1 MRKMF
6 NDRSGLDEIGVS
18 AACSQDRM
26 HIEKLEGEL
35 RNCHQEIEYLQDQLN
50 LRNVEANFMAEHVES
65 LELKLAGA
73 ERLNDKLRLISEE
86 LVQADSRCMILMEE
100 LKYKEDELKKSD
112 LQIENL
118 EISFLDSQCEIES
131 LKLDITSLEQR
142 CIEAERLGQQL
153 AAEKTRVDKQLN
165 ILETQLQ
172 EMQQMISCL
181 ENEKKTLFER
191 NAKQSSLIVELDKRL
206 RQDSKVGIHLDNQI
220 DWSFLLKLREEL
232 PLSRDMCTF
241 AENLGPSSAKLAAG
255 TSQDEHVKTE
265 IEKMAKQIHESDL
278 VNQLKEELREV
289 KLKAKEEAEDLTQE
303 MAELRYQFTG
313 MLEEESRRRALVE
326 EASIRRVQD
335 LEAQVQKEQQ
345 KSITA
350 LRHFQ
355 EVNKLA
361 EKQSMEIRR
370 LKTALERLH
379 QVSGLESSF
388 ESCSSG
394 FCNIKQNILDTEAPK
409 ETEALGFVYA
419 NNEVDHTLEWHPD
432 EATYDVEKD
441 KNVTEED
448 L

>member
-1 MRKMF
+1 
-6 NDRSGLDEIGVS
+6 
-18 AACSQDRM
+18 
-26 HIEKLEGEL
+26 
-35 RNCHQEIEYLQDQLN
+35 
-50 LRNVEANFMAEHVES
+50 MASTHPHTI
-65 LELKLAGA
+65 
-73 ERLNDKLRLISEE
+73 N
-86 LVQADSRCMILMEE
+86 
-100 LKYKEDELKKSD
+100 
-112 LQIENL
+112 
-118 EISFLDSQCEIES
+118 
-131 LKLDITSLEQR
+131 
-142 CIEAERLGQQL
+142 
-153 AAEKTRVDKQLN
+153 
-165 ILETQLQ
+165 
-172 EMQQMISCL
+172 
-181 ENEKKTLFER
+181 
-191 NAKQSSLIVELDKRL
+191 
-206 RQDSKVGIHLDNQI
+206 
-220 DWSFLLKLREEL
+220 
-232 PLSRDMCTF
+232 TF

>member
-1 MRKMF
+1 MF
-6 NDRSGLDEIGVS
+6 NNRSGLDEIGVS

-86 LVQADSRCMILMEE
+86 SVQADSRCMILMEE

-118 EISFLDSQCEIES
+118 ETSLLDSQCEIES

-153 AAEKTRVDKQLN
+153 AEEKTTVDKRLN

-191 NAKQSSLIVELDKRL
+191 NAKQYSLIVELDKRL
-206 RQDSKVGIHLDNQI
+206 RQDSKVGIHLDNQL

-232 PLSRDMCTF
+232 PLSRDMCTS
-241 AENLGPSSAKLAAG
+241 AENLGPSSAKLAAV

-278 VNQLKEELREV
+278 LVNQLKEELREV
-289 KLKAKEEAEDLTQE
+289 KLKAMEEAEDLTQE
-303 MAELRYQFTG
+303 MAELRYQFTD

-335 LEAQVQKEQQ
+335 LEEQVQKEQQ

-350 LRHFQ
+350 LRHFR

-370 LKTALERLH
+370 LKTALERLD
-379 QVSGLESSF
+379 QAPGLEPSF

-394 FCNIKQNILDTEAPK
+394 CCNIKQNILDTEAPK
-409 ETEALGFVYA
+409 ETEALGVVYA
-419 NNEVDHTLEWHPD
+419 NTEVDHTLEWHPS
-432 EATYDVEKD
+432 EATNDVEKD
-441 KNVTEED
+441 KNVIKED

>member
-6 NDRSGLDEIGVS
+6 NNRSGLDEIGVS

-86 LVQADSRCMILMEE
+86 LVQADSRCMILIEE

-118 EISFLDSQCEIES
+118 ETSLLDSQCEIES

-153 AAEKTRVDKQLN
+153 AEEKTRVDKRLH

-172 EMQQMISCL
+172 EMQQMIRCL

-206 RQDSKVGIHLDNQI
+206 RHDSKVGIHLDNQL

-232 PLSRDMCTF
+232 PSSRDMCTS
-241 AENLGPSSAKLAAG
+241 AENLGPSSAKLAAV

-265 IEKMAKQIHESDL
+265 IEKMAKQIHESDLL

-303 MAELRYQFTG
+303 MAELRYQFTD
-313 MLEEESRRRALVE
+313 MLELESRRRALVE

-370 LKTALERLH
+370 LKTALE
-379 QVSGLESSF
+379 
-388 ESCSSG
+388 
-394 FCNIKQNILDTEAPK
+394 NILDTEAPK
-409 ETEALGFVYA
+409 KTEALGVVYA
-419 NNEVDHTLEWHPD
+419 NNEVDHTLEWHPS
-432 EATYDVEKD
+432 EATNDVEKD
-441 KNVTEED
+441 KDVIKED

>member
-370 LKTALERLH
+370 LKTALE
-379 QVSGLESSF
+379 
-388 ESCSSG
+388 
-394 FCNIKQNILDTEAPK
+394 NILDTEAPK

>member
-1 MRKMF
+1 
-6 NDRSGLDEIGVS
+6 
-18 AACSQDRM
+18 
-26 HIEKLEGEL
+26 
-35 RNCHQEIEYLQDQLN
+35 
-50 LRNVEANFMAEHVES
+50 MAEHVES

-370 LKTALERLH
+370 LKTALE
-379 QVSGLESSF
+379 
-388 ESCSSG
+388 
-394 FCNIKQNILDTEAPK
+394 NILDTEAPK

>member
-6 NDRSGLDEIGVS
+6 NNRSGLDEIGVS

-50 LRNVEANFMAEHVES
+50 LRNVEAKFMAEHVES

-86 LVQADSRCMILMEE
+86 LVQADSRCMILIEE

-118 EISFLDSQCEIES
+118 ETSLLDSQCEIES

-153 AAEKTRVDKQLN
+153 AEEKTRVDKRLH

-172 EMQQMISCL
+172 EMQQMIRCL

-206 RQDSKVGIHLDNQI
+206 RHDSKVGIHLDNQL

-232 PLSRDMCTF
+232 PSSRDMCTS
-241 AENLGPSSAKLAAG
+241 AENLGPSSAKLAAV

-265 IEKMAKQIHESDL
+265 IEKMAKQIHESDLL

-303 MAELRYQFTG
+303 MAELRYQFTD
-313 MLEEESRRRALVE
+313 MLELESRRRALVE

-335 LEAQVQKEQQ
+335 VEAQVQKEQQ

-370 LKTALERLH
+370 LKTALE
-379 QVSGLESSF
+379 
-388 ESCSSG
+388 
-394 FCNIKQNILDTEAPK
+394 NILDTEAPK
-409 ETEALGFVYA
+409 ETEALGVVYA
-419 NNEVDHTLEWHPD
+419 NNEVDHALEWHPS
-432 EATYDVEKD
+432 ESY
-441 KNVTEED
+441 
-448 L
+448 

>member
-1 MRKMF
+1 MTGRVFRGSTHFRHCALRF
-6 NDRSGLDEIGVS
+6 NFNPTRYLNRSARLANLVYKTYLPTLILIIHQSKRRTASHDRSGLDEIGVS

-35 RNCHQEIEYLQDQLN
+35 RNCHQEI
-50 LRNVEANFMAEHVES
+50 
-65 LELKLAGA
+65 
-73 ERLNDKLRLISEE
+73 
-86 LVQADSRCMILMEE
+86 
-100 LKYKEDELKKSD
+100 
-112 LQIENL
+112 
-118 EISFLDSQCEIES
+118 
-131 LKLDITSLEQR
+131 
-142 CIEAERLGQQL
+142 
-153 AAEKTRVDKQLN
+153 
-165 ILETQLQ
+165 
-172 EMQQMISCL
+172 
-181 ENEKKTLFER
+181 
-191 NAKQSSLIVELDKRL
+191 
-206 RQDSKVGIHLDNQI
+206 
-220 DWSFLLKLREEL
+220 
-232 PLSRDMCTF
+232 
-241 AENLGPSSAKLAAG
+241 ENLGPSSAKLAAG

-370 LKTALERLH
+370 LKTALE
-379 QVSGLESSF
+379 
-388 ESCSSG
+388 
-394 FCNIKQNILDTEAPK
+394 NILDTEAPK

-441 KNVTEED
+441 KNIGFQGPRFPCSNNRDTDENPLARPPSVGPHEVTRWV
-448 L
+448 LVKSPMAWPRKC